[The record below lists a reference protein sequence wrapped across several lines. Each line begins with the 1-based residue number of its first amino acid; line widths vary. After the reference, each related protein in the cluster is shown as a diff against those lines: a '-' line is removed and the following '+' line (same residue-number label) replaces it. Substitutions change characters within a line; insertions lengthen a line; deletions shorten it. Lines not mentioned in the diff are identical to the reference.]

1 MRGRS
6 TTFVSVS
13 DVGGKRNCYQVLLLL
28 LLDAAAAA
36 AVLSPSSHKVKR
48 EPHADHH
55 TAMKLD
61 RLTSGSAH
69 DDLFD
74 AVTYKSG
81 AVKLATPPRSVAR
94 TMAKDVVVVVVA
106 ARFTFRSTPC
116 QQQLTIGFLFVHPS
130 MLIMFGCADCWSA
143 QKKKTKPSERTT
155 TTVEFASDDGSAV
168 Y

>member
-1 MRGRS
+1 M
-6 TTFVSVS
+6 
-13 DVGGKRNCYQVLLLL
+13 LLL
-28 LLDAAAAA
+28 LLDAA

-55 TAMKLD
+55 TAVKLD

-74 AVTYKSG
+74 AVTYTSG

-94 TMAKDVVVVVVA
+94 TMAKDVVVVA